1 MLLSVSSLAF
11 AAEAPLDCANYRK
24 VTSGDCADACLASTI
39 GICPRSIV
47 VSAGGLDSGLCKDL
61 DYTVADGST
70 DQKAGPCGT
79 LHFNKY
85 KHAENPTLAI
95 ASTDIDLV
103 TFDGSSKTT
112 FKFNELN
119 DPVMGGQSSGTWSL
133 SSSYGIMDGHVEDV
147 PSLKA
152 PGFIKA
158 AADGAFADAS
168 AALGGDLLLEV
179 RSSTPEYKGFRV
191 TFASGTMSPSY
202 SCAGGGSI
210 PFSRGCFK
218 AKFSVPAGDAWSTI
232 RIPFSSFSDKWS
244 PATGEQTTTCAADAE
259 VCPTK
264 KALAGVKRIE
274 LWAEGADGKVHL
286 EIKSIRAA
294 PKSATPLA
302 LAFARLSSSPPSEY
316 MSCSAPVQHALRF
329 GISGRTTP
337 TVPVPVDAN
346 ETLADAVCCDTRAKP
361 FAEPQFLFDA
371 PDVSLFSKLD
381 AGVTTFYDSVCGL
394 PLFRAPINR
403 TLAEFKA
410 DTEEHGWPSFRPAEV
425 VTENVVTDLKSGF
438 VTSKCGTHLGSYLPD
453 AKGPRWCMDLSC
465 IAGTAAA

>member
-1 MLLSVSSLAF
+1 
-11 AAEAPLDCANYRK
+11 
-24 VTSGDCADACLASTI
+24 
-39 GICPRSIV
+39 
-47 VSAGGLDSGLCKDL
+47 
-61 DYTVADGST
+61 
-70 DQKAGPCGT
+70 
-79 LHFNKY
+79 
-85 KHAENPTLAI
+85 
-95 ASTDIDLV
+95 
-103 TFDGSSKTT
+103 
-112 FKFNELN
+112 
-119 DPVMGGQSSGTWSL
+119 
-133 SSSYGIMDGHVEDV
+133 MDGHVEDV

-158 AADGAFADAS
+158 AADGRFSDAS

-179 RSSTPEYKGFRV
+179 RSSTPEYQGFRV
-191 TFASGTMSPSY
+191 TFASGTIAPSY

-218 AKFSVPAGDAWSTI
+218 AKFSVAAGDAWSTV
-232 RIPFSSFSDKWS
+232 RIPFASFSDKWS
-244 PATGEQTTTCAADAE
+244 PATGEQTTTCAEDAD
-259 VCPTK
+259 VCPTAK
-264 KALAGVKRIE
+264 TLASIKRIE

-286 EIKSIRAA
+286 EVRSIRAA
-294 PKSATPLA
+294 PKQAAAPLA
-302 LAFARLSSSPPSEY
+302 LAFERLSSSPPAAY
-316 MSCSAPVQHALRF
+316 MSCSGPVQSSLRF

-361 FAEPQFLFDA
+361 FAEPQFLFEA
-371 PDVSLFSKLD
+371 PDVSLFSKLE

-394 PLFRAPINR
+394 PLFRAPVNR

-425 VTENVVTDLKSGF
+425 VTANVVTDIKSGF

-465 IAGTAAA
+465 IAGGPAP

>member
-1 MLLSVSSLAF
+1 
-11 AAEAPLDCANYRK
+11 
-24 VTSGDCADACLASTI
+24 
-39 GICPRSIV
+39 

-158 AADGAFADAS
+158 AADGAFAEAS

-274 LWAEGADGKVHL
+274 LWAEGADGKV
-286 EIKSIRAA
+286 SST
-294 PKSATPLA
+294 SACPLH
-302 LAFARLSSSPPSEY
+302 LSSHLHAYARTYTRTPSLPSPF
-316 MSCSAPVQHALRF
+316 LL
-329 GISGRTTP
+329 P
-337 TVPVPVDAN
+337 TVILLP
-346 ETLADAVCCDTRAKP
+346 AVK
-361 FAEPQFLFDA
+361 
-371 PDVSLFSKLD
+371 SL
-381 AGVTTFYDSVCGL
+381 
-394 PLFRAPINR
+394 
-403 TLAEFKA
+403 
-410 DTEEHGWPSFRPAEV
+410 PAI
-425 VTENVVTDLKSGF
+425 T
-438 VTSKCGTHLGSYLPD
+438 
-453 AKGPRWCMDLSC
+453 
-465 IAGTAAA
+465 